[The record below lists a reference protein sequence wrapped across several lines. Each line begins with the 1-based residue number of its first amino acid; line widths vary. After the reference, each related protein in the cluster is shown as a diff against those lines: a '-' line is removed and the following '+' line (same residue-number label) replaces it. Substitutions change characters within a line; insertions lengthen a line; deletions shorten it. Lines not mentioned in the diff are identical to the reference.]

1 MYVFNILVAGE
12 IGMRILPL

>member
-1 MYVFNILVAGE
+1 MYVFNILVAGA